1 MLYFF
6 FSLFY
11 GFLGLQKKLKSESQA
26 KPIMQHKEY
35 SKEMLSGLFRSLAFG
50 HVGLLG
56 LMASPRACWPVLRP
70 DGLSSG
76 LLPCPQACVALSSS
90 LLASPWACWPLIGP
104 VGLSLSLLA
113 SPRARWAF
121 KPIGL
126 LGQLGLLAS

>member
-56 LMASPRACWPVLRP
+56 LMASPRACWPVLRS

-76 LLPCPQACVALSSS
+76 LLPCPRACCPVLESVSLSLG
-90 LLASPWACWPLIGP
+90 LLAPHRACWPLLEP
-104 VGLSLSLLA
+104 VGLSLRLLA
-113 SPRARWAF
+113 SP
-121 KPIGL
+121 
-126 LGQLGLLAS
+126 